1 MSARVL
7 LGGAVVALLLAVGL
21 PLGALLASSAGDL
34 GAAVGELGQPANLRA
49 MVNTLVVAL
58 GVTAFTIVA
67 GVPLGI
73 LLGRTDIP
81 RAATWR
87 ALATTPYVVPP
98 YITAIAWITLL
109 NPTSGLLNAPLA
121 YLGLPPIDIY
131 GLGGMIFVM
140 GLSSTPL
147 VLLATADALGR
158 ADASYEEQARIAGA
172 GPVRALVRVTL
183 PLALPGILEGA
194 GFVLATTTAAFGV
207 PYLLASGSSRPDHVL
222 TTRIYQ
228 ALDLAPAT
236 GRSTAIA
243 LSLALLVVGL
253 GLPAALRAARG
264 RGRYTTVSGKATRQ
278 AALALGAARPFAI
291 AALVAYVSFGVA
303 LPLATIA
310 LTSVLGNIGLG
321 LSADNLTFDHY
332 RAVLWSRPDAVG
344 AIGRSLVLAAGA
356 ATAATALGGLVA
368 WLAKRTTVPGR
379 GLATALARLPYAI
392 PGTVLA
398 LGFLLA
404 FSQEIRFILFER
416 VTIAFA
422 LADTG
427 WLLGLAY
434 ATKLLAFPTGRI
446 EAGLQ
451 ATDPSLEEAA
461 RISGAGF
468 GGSLWRIGLPLV
480 RSEVSAGWF
489 LVFIAAFSEVTLS
502 ILLRGPETQVVGTL
516 LFDLQTYGDPPS
528 AAVLAVVIT
537 AVVLGGNAIVRVA
550 SRGRLGL

>member
-1 MSARVL
+1 
-7 LGGAVVALLLAVGL
+7 
-21 PLGALLASSAGDL
+21 
-34 GAAVGELGQPANLRA
+34 
-49 MVNTLVVAL
+49 
-58 GVTAFTIVA
+58 
-67 GVPLGI
+67 
-73 LLGRTDIP
+73 
-81 RAATWR
+81 
-87 ALATTPYVVPP
+87 
-98 YITAIAWITLL
+98 
-109 NPTSGLLNAPLA
+109 
-121 YLGLPPIDIY
+121 
-131 GLGGMIFVM
+131 M

-172 GPVRALVRVTL
+172 GPLRALVRITL

-207 PYLLASGSSRPDHVL
+207 PYLLASGSPRPEHVL
-222 TTRIYQ
+222 ATRIYQ
-228 ALDLAPAT
+228 TLDLAPAT
-236 GRSTAIA
+236 GRPTAIA
-243 LSLALLVVGL
+243 LSVALLAVGL
-253 GLPAALRAARG
+253 GLPAVLRAARG
-264 RGRYTTVSGKATRQ
+264 RGRFTTVSGKATRQ
-278 AALALGAARPFAI
+278 AALALGPARPLAFAVL
-291 AALVAYVSFGVA
+291 ASYVGLGVA
-303 LPLATIA
+303 LPLSTIG
-310 LTSVLGNIGLG
+310 LTSVMGNIGLG
-321 LSADNLTFDHY
+321 LSLDNLTAEHY
-332 RAVLWSRPDAVG
+332 RAVLWSRPDAIG

-368 WLAKRTTVPGR
+368 WLAKRTSAPG
-379 GLATALARLPYAI
+379 GGVATALARLPYAI

-468 GGSLWRIGLPLV
+468 AGSLWRVGLPLV
-480 RSEVSAGWF
+480 RAEVSAGWF

-537 AVVLGGNAIVRVA
+537 AVVLGGNVVVRVA